1 MTLIINKYNVI
12 RSFNNI
18 YYNPIRSGRAFLRME
33 IGSGSMSGTA
43 QTYQDKG
50 FFEEDIILAITLILM
65 LACIAGLKVDFP

>member
-33 IGSGSMSGTA
+33 IGSGSMSGAA

-50 FFEEDIILAITLILM
+50 FLGEYYTRYHPYINACLHCSLEFLA
-65 LACIAGLKVDFP
+65 A

>member
-1 MTLIINKYNVI
+1 MTLIINIYNVI

-18 YYNPIRSGRAFLRME
+18 CNPIRSGRAFLRME

-50 FFEEDIILAITLILM
+50 FFEEDIYYIYSLSPLY
-65 LACIAGLKVDFP
+65 